1 MLVIVWA
8 LTQMHSSS
16 SGRLGNIM
24 STYANLIGLQ
34 IRLGYKYL
42 IHVTPNTVLCKRYEI
57 SVPPSHMD
65 LYRKFMFTILILLI
79 NLCNLSFGM

>member
-42 IHVTPNTVLCKRYEI
+42 IHVTPNTILCKRYEI
-57 SVPPSHMD
+57 SVPPSHID
-65 LYRKFMFTILILLI
+65 LYIKFTFTILILLI